1 MFLSRIIYYIH
12 IMILLV
18 GILIP
23 FIGNGKQL
31 ESFSFIIPILFFHW
45 AMNDDTCFL
54 TQVEE
59 YLTEQP
65 KERTFVGRVVGPIY
79 NMSDDVIG
87 KLIKSVLFS
96 LWIFVQYKLGR
107 LSI

>member
-23 FIGNGKQL
+23 FIGNRKQL
-31 ESFSFIIPILFFHW
+31 EAFSFIIPVLFFHW

-54 TQVEE
+54 TKVEE

-87 KLIKSVLFS
+87 KLIKSILFS

-107 LSI
+107 LFI